1 MPELPEVETTRRGI
15 EPHIV
20 GKKVVQVIVRQPSL
34 RWPVSEELAQ
44 CLTGRT
50 VISVSRRAKY
60 LFLETGTGKVM
71 MHLGMSGSLRI
82 LHQSVAAGKHD
93 HLDIVFEDGCLLRFR
108 DPRRFGS
115 VFWLDGDEHVLLQN
129 LGPEPLSA
137 EFTGHYLHTLSRR
150 RKVSVKMFIMNSRV
164 VVGIGN
170 IYANEVLYLAGI
182 RPGKA
187 ASRISRPR
195 YILLVDAIR
204 QVLSRAIEAGGTS
217 IRDFVRENGS
227 PGYFQQLLMVYGR
240 GRQPCLR
247 CQTLLKEIRQG
258 GRSTVYCPSCQ
269 Q

>member
-150 RKVSVKMFIMNSRV
+150 RKVAVKMFIMNSRV

-240 GRQPCLR
+240 GRQPCLL

>member
-150 RKVSVKMFIMNSRV
+150 RKVSVKMFIMNYRV

-170 IYANEVLYLAGI
+170 IYANEVLYLAGS

-187 ASRISRPR
+187 ACS
-195 YILLVDAIR
+195 
-204 QVLSRAIEAGGTS
+204 LSRA
-217 IRDFVRENGS
+217 V
-227 PGYFQQLLMVYGR
+227 
-240 GRQPCLR
+240 
-247 CQTLLKEIRQG
+247 
-258 GRSTVYCPSCQ
+258 
-269 Q
+269 